1 MIKLYRAAYHEAGH
15 CVAALRFA
23 LPLLEVVIHPDG
35 TGCTKYARRLGVGE
49 VERWA
54 VSAFAGIEA
63 EVDRFGNAPIE
74 EDQHAIARA
83 LAALGLDWG
92 EPRLDGFRE
101 RARALVREE
110 RRAIGTVAA
119 ALLRRRHMS
128 GDEVGVILSPSGRRR
143 RCGSRDVS
151 RWNVEAATSRPL
163 RGHLVDRGEPAG
175 NAPAAGAGRSAGRRP
190 SDATAPAAWRCW
202 RCALPRRGSAV

>member
-15 CVAALRFA
+15 CIAALRFA

-128 GDEVGVILSPSGRRR
+128 GDEVGVILSA
-143 RCGSRDVS
+143 V
-151 RWNVEAATSRPL
+151 RP
-163 RGHLVDRGEPAG
+163 PQ
-175 NAPAAGAGRSAGRRP
+175 
-190 SDATAPAAWRCW
+190 
-202 RCALPRRGSAV
+202 ALWVA

>member
-1 MIKLYRAAYHEAGH
+1 
-15 CVAALRFA
+15 
-23 LPLLEVVIHPDG
+23 VVS
-35 TGCTKYARRLGVGE
+35 LGA
-49 VERWA
+49 WA

-128 GDEVGVILSPSGRRR
+128 GDEVGVILSA
-143 RCGSRDVS
+143 V
-151 RWNVEAATSRPL
+151 RP
-163 RGHLVDRGEPAG
+163 PQ
-175 NAPAAGAGRSAGRRP
+175 
-190 SDATAPAAWRCW
+190 
-202 RCALPRRGSAV
+202 ALWVA